1 MMIVIT
7 QHDIAQLSAQCR
19 DELQR
24 VLFRR
29 INQPEGQQEEPFMF
43 DGTPDD
49 YLPTVNDDQ
58 FEALR
63 ERKRVIDITREDAES
78 LIANISA
85 RSLQTL
91 ACFTT
96 GKPIAL
102 DDLIG
107 PEGPYENLTDLKR
120 SFVGAVTRRLRT
132 VTRNKQATLF
142 LRTSITD
149 ANGNELSAIAVR
161 PGSAESLRHA
171 MNLPSQ
177 KMEE

>member
-1 MMIVIT
+1 MMIVLT
-7 QHDIAQLSAQCR
+7 QHDIAQLSPQCR

-24 VLFRR
+24 VLFGRTSE
-29 INQPEGQQEEPFMF
+29 PEGQQEEPFIF
-43 DGTPDD
+43 DGPPDD
-49 YLPTVNDDQ
+49 YLATVNDDQ
-58 FEALR
+58 VEALR
-63 ERKRVIDITREDAES
+63 ERKRVIDITREDAAS

-96 GKPIAL
+96 GKTIAL

-107 PEGPYENLTDLKR
+107 PEGPYENLTDFKR

-149 ANGNELSAIAVR
+149 ASGNERSAIAVR
-161 PGSAESLRHA
+161 PDSAESLRLA
-171 MNLPSQ
+171 MNLSSQ
-177 KMEE
+177 QMKE